1 LWRVRNSDG
10 DAAYCGLDRAGTQAF
25 DARYLFPNY
34 NRPLSERTAELT
46 QRFLVEQG
54 IQEASIETQAYGMEK
69 NLTADEVKQLLD
81 QDSDLSAEE
90 RQKELR
96 NFADIILAY
105 NRRVDL
111 TLSPAG
117 QESTRLYP
125 FNTDDFSALVKRD
138 APATGDR

>member
-1 LWRVRNSDG
+1 
-10 DAAYCGLDRAGTQAF
+10 
-25 DARYLFPNY
+25 
-34 NRPLSERTAELT
+34 
-46 QRFLVEQG
+46 
-54 IQEASIETQAYGMEK
+54 MEK

-90 RQKELR
+90 RQKALR
-96 NFADIILAY
+96 NLADIILAY
-105 NRRVDL
+105 NRRADL

-125 FNTDDFSALVKRD
+125 FNTDDFSALVRRD